1 MSTRTL
7 ELDERLREYLLSV
20 SPAEAPVLARLRE
33 ETAQHPL
40 ARMQVAPEQGHLL
53 AWLVEVLGASR
64 VLEVGV
70 FTGYSSTAMAL
81 ALPPGGR
88 IVACD
93 VSEEYTAVA
102 RAAWRAAGVLDRV
115 ELHLAPAADTLR
127 SLLAAGAGA
136 TFDLA
141 FVDADKERYPEY
153 LELALALLRPGG
165 VVAFDNVLWSGRVAD
180 PTITDP
186 ATAGI
191 RALNAALSRDPRV
204 RIAVLP
210 IGDGLTV
217 ARKR

>member
-7 ELDERLREYLLSV
+7 GLDDRLRDYLLAV
-20 SPAEAPVLARLRE
+20 SPEEAPVLARLRE

-40 ARMQVAPEQGHLL
+40 ARMQIAPEQGHLL
-53 AWLVEVLGASR
+53 AFLIETLGASR

-102 RAAWRAAGVLDRV
+102 RAAWSAAGVLDRV
-115 ELHLAPAADTLR
+115 ELRLAPAAETLR
-127 SLLAAGAGA
+127 SLLAEGAGA
-136 TFDLA
+136 TFDFA

-165 VVAFDNVLWSGRVAD
+165 VLAFDNVLWSGRVAD
-180 PTITDP
+180 PTVTDA

-191 RALNAALSRDPRV
+191 RALNDALARDPRV

-210 IGDGLTV
+210 
-217 ARKR
+217 